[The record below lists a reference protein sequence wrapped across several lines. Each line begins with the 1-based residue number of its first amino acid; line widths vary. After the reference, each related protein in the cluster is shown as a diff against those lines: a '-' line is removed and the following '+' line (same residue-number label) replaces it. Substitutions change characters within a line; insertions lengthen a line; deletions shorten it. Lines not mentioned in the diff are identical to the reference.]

1 MTREPNRWG
10 RWGRWIR
17 LRAGRAD
24 QGRAIVEFVFLGV
37 LMIVPL
43 IYLVLILGRV
53 QAAAYSVATAARE
66 AGRAYTTAANESDAA
81 GRAQAAARI
90 SFADFGFDSGTS
102 VRVECDG
109 SPCLRSDGRV
119 SVTASIVVQLP
130 LVPAFLTDS
139 LASSVPVSATHVA
152 SVDRFGG
159 R

>member
-1 MTREPNRWG
+1 MSRAIRGWC
-10 RWGRWIR
+10 RWIR

-37 LMIVPL
+37 LMVVPL

-53 QAAAYSVATAARE
+53 QAAAYSVSTAARE
-66 AGRAYTTAANESDAA
+66 AGRAYTTASSESDAA

-90 SFADFGFDSGTS
+90 AFSDFGFDSGTS
-102 VRVECDG
+102 VRVVCDG

-119 SVTASIVVQLP
+119 SVTASVVVQLP
-130 LVPAFLTDS
+130 LVPAFLADAV
-139 LASSVPVSATHVA
+139 ASAVPVSATHVA